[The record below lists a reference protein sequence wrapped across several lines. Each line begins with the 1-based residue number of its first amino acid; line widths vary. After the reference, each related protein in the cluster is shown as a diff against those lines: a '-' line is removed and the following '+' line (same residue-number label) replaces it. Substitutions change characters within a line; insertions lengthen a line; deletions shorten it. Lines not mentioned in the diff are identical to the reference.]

1 MIARLLAAFL
11 IAFGLTAAALILRW
25 SAQLAAGEDA
35 VTLSGCRI
43 PLRDY
48 GYNLDLLE
56 PLVAD
61 LAREVLTY
69 VAQVA
74 PTPSGPWRC

>member
-1 MIARLLAAFL
+1 MLDATTRH
-11 IAFGLTAAALILRW
+11 AAALILRW

-35 VTLSGCRI
+35 VTLAGCRV

-56 PLVAD
+56 PLARD
-61 LAREVLTY
+61 LAAQVLTY

-74 PTPSGPWRC
+74 PVEERKAA

>member
-1 MIARLLAAFL
+1 MIDAPTRH
-11 IAFGLTAAALILRW
+11 AAALILRW

-48 GYNLDLLE
+48 GYDLDLLE

-61 LAREVLTY
+61 LAAQVLTY
-69 VAQVA
+69 AAQVA
-74 PTPSGPWRC
+74 PIEERKVT

>member
-1 MIARLLAAFL
+1 VILDADTRH
-11 IAFGLTAAALILRW
+11 AAALILRW

-35 VTLSGCRI
+35 VTLSGCRA

-74 PTPSGPWRC
+74 PVALDKAA